1 VEGQFS
7 VEANRM
13 GTALVLAVGG
23 ELDLSSSAALEQN
36 LERALASDAPCVI
49 VDLRAVEFIDS
60 TGLGVLVKANQ
71 QARDA
76 GRQFGLVQGGSQV
89 QRLLS
94 LTGLSERMTVAD
106 TPEEIVG
113 GA

>member
-1 VEGQFS
+1 VDSQFS
-7 VEANRM
+7 VQASR
-13 GTALVLAVGG
+13 TPAALVLAVGG
-23 ELDLSSSAALEQN
+23 ELDLSSSRALEEE

-49 VDLRAVEFIDS
+49 VDLRDVEFIDS

-71 QARDA
+71 QAVDG
-76 GRQFGLVQGGSQV
+76 GRRFGLVQGGAQV

-94 LTGLSERMTVAD
+94 LTGLSERLTVAG
-106 TPEEIVG
+106 TPEEIIG